1 MMGWLL
7 EPGMGANMGP
17 YERVGMAE
25 SPPWPAC

>member
-25 SPPWPAC
+25 RHATN